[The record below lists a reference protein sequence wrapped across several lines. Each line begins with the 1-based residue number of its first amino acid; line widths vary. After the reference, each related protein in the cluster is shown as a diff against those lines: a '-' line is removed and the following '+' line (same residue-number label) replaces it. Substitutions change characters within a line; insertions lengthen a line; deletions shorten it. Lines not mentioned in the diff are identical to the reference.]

1 MEYIK
6 VFIIIQVIFLLF
18 QYIKIVRLETPQYTE
33 LVLGS
38 FFIILFFGVIGSII
52 TANENLLNNSALFSC
67 LFIIWFYLTKKFTN
81 VINSDNNG
89 VIYY

>member
-6 VFIIIQVIFLLF
+6 VFIIMQVIFLLF
-18 QYIKIVRLETPQYTE
+18 QYIRLTKLETSQYTE

-38 FFIILFFGVIGSII
+38 FFIILFFGIIGSII
-52 TANENLLNNSALFSC
+52 MINDDLLNNSALFSC
-67 LFIIWFYLTKKFTN
+67 LFILWYYLTKKFTN
-81 VINSDNNG
+81 VVNSDNNG

>member
-6 VFIIIQVIFLLF
+6 GFIIMQVIFLLF
-18 QYIKIVRLETPQYTE
+18 QYLKLTKLETPQYTE

-38 FFIILFFGVIGSII
+38 FFIIVFFGIFGSII
-52 TANENLLNNSALFSC
+52 MMNDDLLNNSALFSC
-67 LFIIWFYLTKKFTN
+67 LFILWYYLTKKFTN
-81 VINSDNNG
+81 IINSDKNG